1 MRISHYYIV
10 AFVAVCCV
18 MLCSSCFKEEAPNA
32 ECDIEAAYLHTPH
45 AEELFFNSSDTLV
58 NVPYT
63 DSTIIFNVRR
73 TASLTAL
80 APLFRL
86 TPGATVVPAS
96 GSTHDFSAGRVTYT
110 VTSEDGRWTR
120 RYEVGFNPVTVTVKD
135 TLHYDFEH
143 FALEGRTGKNYVWTH
158 VADDGTQQPLWATGN
173 PGFAISMG
181 SAQPE
186 DYPTVPLRE
195 GYDGAAVKLTTRD
208 TGPFGQLVNKR
219 LAAGNLFIGTFDVA
233 AALTNTLRA
242 TRFGL
247 PFGKRPTKFSGYYK
261 YSPGEKFQDKN
272 GNAVDGRTDR
282 AAVYAVLYRN
292 HDEAGNPVTLY
303 GDDVRTSPLIVAL
316 ADVASVPATGEW
328 TAFEAA
334 FDYRADIDADLL
346 ARQGYSLAI
355 VFSSSADGDKFEG
368 AVGSTL
374 MVDKVKII
382 CTEEQ

>member
-1 MRISHYYIV
+1 M
-10 AFVAVCCV
+10 
-18 MLCSSCFKEEAPNA
+18 
-32 ECDIEAAYLHTPH
+32 
-45 AEELFFNSSDTLV
+45 
-58 NVPYT
+58 
-63 DSTIIFNVRR
+63 
-73 TASLTAL
+73 
-80 APLFRL
+80 
-86 TPGATVVPAS
+86 VPAS

-143 FALEGRTGKNYVWTH
+143 FALEGRTGKYYVWTH

-316 ADVASVPATGEW
+316 ADVPSVPATGEW